1 MGGYG
6 PGVDQPEPVPLEA
19 AERRRRRRRVL
30 DELREGAEL
39 RARLKPRAVH
49 LERAR
54 DLLRQRT
61 LRG

>member
-1 MGGYG
+1 MT
-6 PGVDQPEPVPLEA
+6 DREPAPTDDA
-19 AERRRRRRRVL
+19 DRRRRRRAVL
-30 DELREGAEL
+30 DSLREGAEL
-39 RARLKPRAVH
+39 RARLRPRAIQ